1 MSTRFTQNGLP
12 MVDSRSLQ
20 LLFAARGLY
29 DALSAY
35 VLAHL
40 QTLGYTDLSLASLQ
54 FLGTLDCG
62 NNYASEIA
70 RQLDVSRQ
78 MVAKT
83 VKELVLL
90 GYLSQQPGVGKQ
102 KVICFTLR
110 GEQLMAE
117 VRQLLAT
124 LDSELNTTAAGELN
138 QLLLLLSRLQQRLE
152 HNTT

>member
-35 VLAHL
+35 VLAHM
-40 QTLGYTDLSLASLQ
+40 QALGYVDLSPAILQ
-54 FLGTLDCG
+54 FLGSLDCG

-90 GYLSQQPGVGKQ
+90 GYLSQQPGMGKQ

-124 LDSELNTTAAGELN
+124 LDHQLDARADINLS
-138 QLLLLLSRLQQRLE
+138 QLLKQLSHLQEGLKR
-152 HNTT
+152 